1 MANYNPYNSIYM
13 QDLQGIKDRVDA
25 QMRQLQQ
32 SQLQQQQQPMQPIT
46 QNFQIAPTQ
55 PSAIEIEGKYANNI
69 EEVKNTFVL
78 KTGVFI
84 TKDFS
89 TVWIKDI
96 SGNIRT
102 FKTEEIIELD
112 PKDTQINELKQEI
125 ESMKALLSKQNNNVE
140 TIEQPTTQI
149 KKKTK

>member
-1 MANYNPYNSIYM
+1 MANYNPYNNIYM
-13 QDLQGIKDRVDA
+13 QDLQNMKDRIDTQMRHMQQTQA
-25 QMRQLQQ
+25 QM
-32 SQLQQQQQPMQPIT
+32 QQPMQPIT
-46 QNFQIAPTQ
+46 QNFQIAPAQ
-55 PSAIEIEGKYANNI
+55 SSIEIEGKYANNI

-89 TVWIKDI
+89 TVWIKDV

-112 PKDTQINELKQEI
+112 PKDTEISELKQEI
-125 ESMKALLSKQNNNVE
+125 ENMKALIAQQNPNVE
-140 TIEQPTTQI
+140 VDKSPTTTI